1 MCITCYGFFAT
12 CLILDVCEFGV
23 QACRWI
29 WWHQAYKRWKYF
41 AQRNGMCLIV
51 ASNCIGFLRGE
62 VLVWRFWNLWT
73 LTTCKDWNNTAF
85 SLCLTVVWGVW
96 FLQQIQNPTA
106 IMIART
112 AVAQDDISGD
122 GTTSTVLLIGE
133 LMKQSE
139 RYISEGQ
146 FTLMWNCCNYSCEC
160 APGWVL
166 LCFWSWFVYGNV
178 TSSKTFAFLNT
189 VYQ

>member
-1 MCITCYGFFAT
+1 
-12 CLILDVCEFGV
+12 
-23 QACRWI
+23 
-29 WWHQAYKRWKYF
+29 
-41 AQRNGMCLIV
+41 
-51 ASNCIGFLRGE
+51 
-62 VLVWRFWNLWT
+62 
-73 LTTCKDWNNTAF
+73 
-85 SLCLTVVWGVW
+85 
-96 FLQQIQNPTA
+96 
-106 IMIART
+106 
-112 AVAQDDISGD
+112 
-122 GTTSTVLLIGE
+122 
-133 LMKQSE
+133 MKQSE